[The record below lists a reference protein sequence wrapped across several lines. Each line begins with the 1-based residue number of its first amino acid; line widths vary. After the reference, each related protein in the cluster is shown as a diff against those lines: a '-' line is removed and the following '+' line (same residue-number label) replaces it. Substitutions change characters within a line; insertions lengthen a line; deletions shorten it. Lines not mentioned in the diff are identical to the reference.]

1 MLSPAFF
8 RLSDVDHAQ
17 IYAEQ
22 DLTQVSMKQSWMK
35 IMMRRPARALSRAL
49 NPLPLPDAVYCEL
62 VEALFAMRLPI
73 TGMGILFG
81 VAGAMIFM
89 ENRSVTIGLI
99 TAAALLVT
107 IARLVLLTA
116 YRREAHGT
124 ALTVQQVKRWE
135 RRYAV
140 GSYIFAALL
149 AALNM
154 AVLNTHQP
162 LNHLIAVSL
171 IFTFGAGI
179 VSRIGGRPR
188 ICVISLLLATVPT
201 VAALALHARTHEP
214 AAMHAQYF
222 IIEALLVS
230 VVTLLSLESVRHL
243 YRSDVEHLTAKH
255 DLADLVRQDA
265 LTGLPNRLLLRE
277 RFQNSLTVTASAERQ
292 LAVHFLDLDGF
303 KIINDRYGHPMGDA
317 VLREVSARLR
327 STVRSVDTVARIGG
341 DEFIVVQEGVQHED
355 EAEMLARRIIRQL
368 SAPYLLMDEQIR
380 ISVSIGIAM
389 APRHGLDLEHLT
401 ACADAALYR
410 SKRGGKAQ
418 LYFCTP
424 EDVANAGRAVA

>member
-1 MLSPAFF
+1 MTKGLKKRNGMANIMRTVRTLSNAF
-8 RLSDVDHAQ
+8 SSSGV
-17 IYAEQ
+17 
-22 DLTQVSMKQSWMK
+22 
-35 IMMRRPARALSRAL
+35 P
-49 NPLPLPDAVYCEL
+49 NAVYCEL
-62 VEALFAMRLPI
+62 VDALFSMRLPI
-73 TGMGILFG
+73 AGMGVLFG
-81 VAGAMIFM
+81 AAGAMIFM
-89 ENRSVTIGLI
+89 EHGNMTIGLV
-99 TAAALLVT
+99 TVAAVLVT
-107 IARLVLLTA
+107 IARLILLTV

-124 ALTVQQVKRWE
+124 ILTIERVRQWE

-140 GSYIFAALL
+140 GSYAFAALL
-149 AALNM
+149 GALS
-154 AVLNTHQP
+154 ATVLATHSP
-162 LNHLIAVSL
+162 LNHLVAVSL

-188 ICVISLLLATVPT
+188 ICVISLLLSTVPT
-201 VAALALHARTHEP
+201 ITALALHARNRN
-214 AAMHAQYF
+214 AGAMHTEYF
-222 IIEALLVS
+222 VIEALLVA

-277 RFQNSLTVTASAERQ
+277 RFQNSLSVTASKDSQ

-303 KIINDRYGHPMGDA
+303 KIINDRHGHPMGDS

-341 DEFIVVQEGVQHED
+341 DEFIVVQEGVQHEG
-355 EAEMLARRIIRQL
+355 EAEMLARRIIRNL
-368 SAPYLLMDEQIR
+368 SAPYLLMNEPIC

-389 APRHGLDLEHLT
+389 APRHGVDLEHLT

-410 SKRGGKAQ
+410 SKRDGKAQ
-418 LYFCTP
+418 LYFCTHD
-424 EDVANAGRAVA
+424 DVANVRLAVA

>member
-1 MLSPAFF
+1 MTKGLKKRNGMANIMRTVRTLSNAF
-8 RLSDVDHAQ
+8 SSSGV
-17 IYAEQ
+17 
-22 DLTQVSMKQSWMK
+22 
-35 IMMRRPARALSRAL
+35 P
-49 NPLPLPDAVYCEL
+49 NAVYCEL
-62 VEALFAMRLPI
+62 VDALFSMRLPI
-73 TGMGILFG
+73 AGMGVLFG
-81 VAGAMIFM
+81 AAGAMIFM
-89 ENRSVTIGLI
+89 EHGNMTIGLV
-99 TAAALLVT
+99 TVAAVLVT
-107 IARLVLLTA
+107 IARLILLTV

-124 ALTVQQVKRWE
+124 VLTIERVQQWE

-140 GSYIFAALL
+140 GSYAFAALL
-149 AALNM
+149 GALS
-154 AVLNTHQP
+154 ATVLATHSP
-162 LNHLIAVSL
+162 LNHLVAVSL

-188 ICVISLLLATVPT
+188 ICVISLLLSTVPT
-201 VAALALHARTHEP
+201 ITALALHARNRN
-214 AAMHAQYF
+214 AGAMHTEYF
-222 IIEALLVS
+222 VIEALLVA

-277 RFQNSLTVTASAERQ
+277 RFQNSLSVTASKDSQ

-303 KIINDRYGHPMGDA
+303 KIINDRHGHPMGDS

-341 DEFIVVQEGVQHED
+341 DEFIVVQEGVQHEG
-355 EAEMLARRIIRQL
+355 EAEMLARRIIRNL
-368 SAPYLLMDEQIR
+368 SAPYLLMNEPIC

-389 APRHGLDLEHLT
+389 APRHGVDLEHLT

-418 LYFCTP
+418 LYFCTQ